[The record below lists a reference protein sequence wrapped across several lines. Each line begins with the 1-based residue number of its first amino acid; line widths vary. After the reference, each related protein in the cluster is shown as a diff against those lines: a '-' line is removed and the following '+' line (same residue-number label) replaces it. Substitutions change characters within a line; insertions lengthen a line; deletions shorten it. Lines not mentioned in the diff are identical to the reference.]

1 MDQNNTSQLFEEL
14 KNVMLEGDEQK
25 TKDFIMA
32 HLKEFPEQFQ
42 QEVAA
47 SLLNEALERSI
58 KNSAEEYD
66 RKAEGLADILKNIE
80 TTLQNEDDPATE
92 TTDNE
97 SPEEEKT
104 ATEPNTENSTLQ

>member
-1 MDQNNTSQLFEEL
+1 MDQNNTSQLFEQL

-58 KNSAEEYD
+58 KTNAEEYD
-66 RKAEGLADILKNIE
+66 KKAEGLADILKKIE
-80 TTLQNEDDPATE
+80 TTLQNEE
-92 TTDNE
+92 TTTEETAVNE
-97 SPEEEKT
+97 SAEEEKSEST
-104 ATEPNTENSTLQ
+104 PSADNSTL